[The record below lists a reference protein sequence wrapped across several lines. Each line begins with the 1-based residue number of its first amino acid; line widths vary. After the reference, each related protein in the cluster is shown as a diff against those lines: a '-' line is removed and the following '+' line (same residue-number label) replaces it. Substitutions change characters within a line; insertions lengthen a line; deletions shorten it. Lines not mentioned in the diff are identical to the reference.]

1 MKNLLI
7 SLSLIIIIGFYLYGR
22 TIWISVYYKFVGK
35 RTVEEVVNQYKT
47 NVEQRLKPYFAK
59 SSLAYPP
66 KNLAL
71 LAFKQEKLL
80 ELWTDEN
87 GKKKFIISYKIQAA
101 SGHSGP
107 KLREGDRQVPEG
119 MYKISGLNPNSS
131 YHLSMKLN
139 YPNEYDLKYA
149 QQEGRNEPGT
159 NIFIHGDSASIGC
172 LAMGDIVIEELFILV
187 HEVGRKNVTVIISPY
202 DFRNKAKQNIDGP
215 VWLPE
220 LYSNIRLQLK
230 GYVVK

>member
-22 TIWISVYYKFVGK
+22 TIWIPVYYKFVGK

-87 GKKKFIISYKIQAA
+87 GKKKFITSYKIQAA
-101 SGHSGP
+101 SGHLGP

-119 MYKISGLNPNSS
+119 IYKISGLNPNSS